1 MLGILDIPVGGTG
14 DWGSGCS
21 GSDPGD
27 PSLGDGAEQTAGI
40 RDLPVGG
47 GEAKASA
54 LPPSPQLG
62 CEQTRC

>member
-27 PSLGDGAEQTAGI
+27 PSLGDIFCNLIHLMEF
-40 RDLPVGG
+40 LPT
-47 GEAKASA
+47 S
-54 LPPSPQLG
+54 LSISIN
-62 CEQTRC
+62 RY